1 MDRFHFSNGSI
12 CTVSQFHS
20 GLYSDQGYGLLDRFI
35 VILIIFVHLR
45 QYSIQI
51 EKKIKKIEKYI
62 INLINNSTDTYIE
75 K

>member
-51 EKKIKKIEKYI
+51 EKKIKK
-62 INLINNSTDTYIE
+62 
-75 K
+75 